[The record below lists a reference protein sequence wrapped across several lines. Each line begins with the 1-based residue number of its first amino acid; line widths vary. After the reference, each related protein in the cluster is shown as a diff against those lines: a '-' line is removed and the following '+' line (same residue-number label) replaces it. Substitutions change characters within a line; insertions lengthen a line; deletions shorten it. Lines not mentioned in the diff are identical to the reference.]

1 MYKELKNFLTKE
13 IQDTKD
19 AGLYKEERIII
30 TPQTAAIK
38 VQGGKDV
45 LNFCANNYLCLL
57 YTSDAADDI
66 ALV

>member
-38 VQGGKDV
+38 VEG
-45 LNFCANNYLCLL
+45 ARM
-57 YTSDAADDI
+57 S
-66 ALV
+66 